1 MREKSGTSAIENFDP
16 ENQGIK
22 IIILNFAKIK
32 QRLKLQDLGP
42 LSAAPRILIF
52 FSHNL
57 LVYLY
62 NILKVP
68 KLTNFK
74 LQMT

>member
-42 LSAAPRILIF
+42 LSAAPRILF
-52 FSHNL
+52 FF
-57 LVYLY
+57 LVICSSVSIISSRSPSSQIS
-62 NILKVP
+62 NSK
-68 KLTNFK
+68 
-74 LQMT
+74 